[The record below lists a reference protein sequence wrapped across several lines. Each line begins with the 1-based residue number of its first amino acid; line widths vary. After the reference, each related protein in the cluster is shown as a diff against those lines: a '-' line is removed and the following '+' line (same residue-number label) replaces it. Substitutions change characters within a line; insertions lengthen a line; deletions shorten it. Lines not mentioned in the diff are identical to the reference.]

1 MLLRVGV
8 LSIITGAVFI
18 AMAWLDPMGP
28 IAIIFGSGC
37 CAVALEAG
45 LDAAEEAVT
54 AVDERLPRHN
64 AAA

>member
-18 AMAWLDPMGP
+18 ALAWLDPMGP

-37 CAVALEAG
+37 CAVALESG
-45 LDAAEEAVT
+45 LDADAAP
-54 AVDERLPRHN
+54 ERTGAPRTT
-64 AAA
+64 